1 MDIYD
6 EIERKSKLFINRIH
20 SSIPQQPEAHTITTP
35 VPATFPTNLSEFFDD
50 MDFFRKT
57 PLSTLSD
64 NILILTLPSNKA
76 IQISTDAVVE
86 LLRNHYDLPIPYS
99 QISPIPAYPD
109 FSQID
114 KELTERSF
122 WFSSNYEKI
131 ISMCDRTASQ
141 IAHQYHIDQS
151 YLLECRIRFLEWEKS
166 LNQIKIQKS
175 VHQQM
180 EAKEDEVRRIQ
191 KDYQSKLEK
200 ERTEFRTTLENYK
213 IEIGRLQTIASHL
226 KDSTDT
232 YKSKLD
238 NSLEEVTKI
247 RQKLSDLESK
257 SEHLERTLS
266 DTKIKLMRSES
277 ELKKYKSAEWT
288 LSLSSTP
295 EKPVFVADTGDPE
308 TTKIIEF
315 PSLDDF
321 KENFKATGTEGDL
334 IIYRAGDR
342 KVEVPV
348 SLHNQYPKL
357 IEKLTQSLPKPNEP
371 KEPKKPK
378 TKSSAKKL
386 ASNPLRVR
394 DALES
399 VYPEGLA
406 RQELADAAHVQYS
419 NMGTYLFK
427 LKNAEQIEEKDS
439 TSSEGRKITKYYYKP

>member
-1 MDIYD
+1 MDVYE
-6 EIERKSKLFINRIH
+6 EIERKTKLFIDRIH
-20 SSIPQQPEAHTITTP
+20 SSVPQQPETQALTSP
-35 VPATFPTNLSEFFDD
+35 VPATFPTNLSGFFDD
-50 MDFFRKT
+50 LNFFKK
-57 PLSTLSD
+57 PPAPSLSE
-64 NILILTLPSNKA
+64 NILTLTLPSNKN
-76 IQISTDAVVE
+76 IQISTDAIVE
-86 LLRNHYDLPIPYS
+86 LLRNHYEFPIPCS
-99 QISPIPAYPD
+99 QASLVSTYPD

-114 KELTERSF
+114 SELKERSF
-122 WFSSNYEKI
+122 WFSSSYDKI
-131 ISMCDRTASQ
+131 ISMCDRTVSQ
-141 IAHQYHIDQS
+141 IAHQYHTDQS
-151 YLLECRIRFLEWEKS
+151 YLLECKIRFLEWEKS
-166 LNQIKIQKS
+166 LNHVKIQMS
-175 VHQQM
+175 VQQQM
-180 EAKEDEVRRIQ
+180 EAKEEEVRIIQ
-191 KDYQSKLEK
+191 RDYQSKLEK

-213 IEIGRLQTIASHL
+213 IEIGRLQTIATHL

-257 SEHLERTLS
+257 TEHLERTLS

-277 ELKKYKSAEWT
+277 ELKKYKAAEWT

-334 IIYRAGDR
+334 IIYKAGDR

-357 IEKLTQSLPKPNEP
+357 IEKLTQLSSKPNEP

-378 TKSSAKKL
+378 IKSSTKKL
-386 ASNPLRVR
+386 AANPSRVR

-419 NMGTYLFK
+419 NIGTYLFK
-427 LKNAEQIEEKDS
+427 LKSADQIEEKDS
-439 TSSEGRKITKYYYKP
+439 TTPEGRKITKYYYKL